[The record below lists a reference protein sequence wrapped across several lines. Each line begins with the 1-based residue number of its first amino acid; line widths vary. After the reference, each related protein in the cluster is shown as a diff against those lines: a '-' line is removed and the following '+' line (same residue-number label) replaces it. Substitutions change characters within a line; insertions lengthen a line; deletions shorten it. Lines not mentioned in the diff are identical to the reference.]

1 MDDKLDNV
9 GRVWEIR
16 VLATRRGDL
25 KMYDAFV
32 SVKRDR
38 NRKLLVTFSV
48 GIALVFV
55 VLAVSFWNFQVGQHA
70 RFSEMAEN
78 NHLRTLRLRAPRGVV
93 FDRNGRVLMENRYS
107 LNISLVRERIEDLG
121 EALDVLARVT
131 NVPVQS
137 LHDAVERNQTVPD
150 YRALTVISDA
160 SLAQVAAVT
169 SRRLE
174 LPGVVVEQIPTRF
187 YPSNGLASHLFGYV
201 GEATDEQL
209 DTTTDPRVRS
219 GSIVGQSGVEQ
230 RYNEL
235 LMGDDGERHVMV
247 NSVGRE
253 VEMIDEVPP
262 GAGRQIQL
270 TLDYELQRAAE
281 AAFQAGGYTGSVVAL
296 DPRSGD
302 VLSLLSV
309 PGYDPND
316 FALGIDSDT
325 WKSLNSDLRLPLQN
339 RALQGRYPPG
349 STFKIVVAAAA
360 MEEGLIT
367 PDFKVSCRGG
377 ATFFNRFFRC
387 HAVHGTVGLDEAIE
401 KSCNTYFYTVG
412 NMLDV
417 DVINQWSQS
426 LGLGVMSGIDLP
438 HEVEGL
444 VPSRDWKRERFGEP
458 WYPGETISLAI
469 GQGALSV
476 TPVSLAVMMAT
487 VANGGTRITPRLLKA
502 VRDNNGWR
510 ETNVSQTFETVEML
524 PTTIDAL
531 RRGLWMV
538 VNREG
543 TGGLARIEGRDVMG
557 KSGTAQ
563 VVSLARRAAAQDE
576 EEEVDFRDHGWF
588 VFAAPRDDPQIAG
601 VVFAEHSDHGYL
613 AAPIAR
619 HIMATFFA
627 KQDRKPLPVL
637 SGPLPNVPWVDA
649 DGQ

>member
-1 MDDKLDNV
+1 
-9 GRVWEIR
+9 
-16 VLATRRGDL
+16 
-25 KMYDAFV
+25 MYDGFA
-32 SVKRDR
+32 SVERDR

-48 GIALVFV
+48 GVALVFV
-55 VLAVSFWNFQVGQHA
+55 VLAVSFWNFQVGQHT

-93 FDRNGRVLMENRYS
+93 FDRDGRVLVENRYS
-107 LNISLVRERIEDLG
+107 LNISLVRERIEELD

-137 LHDAVERNQTVPD
+137 LHGAVARNPTVPD
-150 YRALTVISDA
+150 YRTLTVIPDA
-160 SLAQVAAVT
+160 SMAQVAAVT

-174 LPGVVVEQIPTRF
+174 LPGVVVEQIPTRY
-187 YPSNGLASHLFGYV
+187 YPSNRLASHLFGYV

-209 DTTTDPRVRS
+209 DKTADPRVRS
-219 GSIVGQSGVEQ
+219 GAIVGQSGVEQ
-230 RYNEL
+230 RYNEF

-262 GAGRQIQL
+262 DAGRQIQL
-270 TLDYELQRAAE
+270 TLDYDLQRAAE
-281 AAFQAGGYTGSVVAL
+281 VAFRAGGYAGSVVVL

-325 WKSLNSDLRLPLQN
+325 WKSLNSDMRLPLQN

-387 HAVHGTVGLDEAIE
+387 HSVHGTVGLHEAIE

-438 HEVEGL
+438 HEVQGL

-502 VRDNNGWR
+502 VRDDNGWR
-510 ETNVSQTFETVEML
+510 DIDASQTFETVEML
-524 PTTIDAL
+524 PTTIEAL

-543 TGGLARIEGRDVMG
+543 TGGLARIEGRDVIG

-563 VVSLARRAAAQDE
+563 VVSLAGRAAAQDGD
-576 EEEVDFRDHGWF
+576 VDFRDHGWF

-627 KQDRKPLPVL
+627 KQNREPLPVPPGL
-637 SGPLPNVPWVDA
+637 LPGAPLVDVN
-649 DGQ
+649 GQ

>member
-1 MDDKLDNV
+1 MD
-9 GRVWEIR
+9 
-16 VLATRRGDL
+16 
-25 KMYDAFV
+25 
-32 SVKRDR
+32 RDR
-38 NRKLLVTFSV
+38 NRKLLVVFSF
-48 GIALVFV
+48 GIAFVFV
-55 VLAVSFWNFQVGQHA
+55 VLAVSFWNFQIGQHR

-93 FDRNGRVLMENRYS
+93 FDRDGRVLVENRYS
-107 LNISLVRERIEDLG
+107 LNISLVRERIEDLD
-121 EALDVLARVT
+121 EALAILGRVT

-137 LHDAVERNQTVPD
+137 LHDEVARNQTVPD
-150 YRALTVISDA
+150 YRALTVIPDA

-169 SRRLE
+169 LRRLE
-174 LPGVVVEQIPTRF
+174 LPGVVVEQIPTRY
-187 YPSNGLASHLFGYV
+187 YPSNSLASHLFGYV
-201 GEATDEQL
+201 GEATDEQV
-209 DTTTDPRVRS
+209 DATTDPRVRS
-219 GSIVGQSGVEQ
+219 GAIVGQSGVEQ
-230 RYNEL
+230 RYNEF

-247 NSVGRE
+247 NSIGRE
-253 VEMIDEVPP
+253 VEMIEEVPP

-270 TLDYELQRAAE
+270 TLDYDLQRAAE
-281 AAFQAGGYTGSVVAL
+281 SAFRAGGYAGSVVVL

-325 WKSLNSDLRLPLQN
+325 WKSLNSDMRLPLQN

-377 ATFFNRFFRC
+377 ATFFNRFYRC
-387 HAVHGTVGLDEAIE
+387 HSVHGTVGLDEAIE

-438 HEVEGL
+438 HEVQGL
-444 VPSRDWKRERFGEP
+444 VPSRDWKRKRFGEP

-502 VRDNNGWR
+502 VRDDNGWR
-510 ETNVSQTFETVEML
+510 DIDTSQTFETVEIL
-524 PTTIDAL
+524 PTTIETL

-538 VNREG
+538 VNHEG
-543 TGGLARIEGRDVMG
+543 TGGLARIEGRDVIG

-563 VVSLARRAAAQDE
+563 VVSLAGRASAQDAAI
-576 EEEVDFRDHGWF
+576 DFRDHGWF

-601 VVFAEHSDHGYL
+601 VVFAEHADHGYL

-627 KQDRKPLPVL
+627 KQDREPLPVL
-637 SGPLPNVPWVDA
+637 PGPLPGVPLVDA